1 MSCGVPVIAT
11 RSGGPPS
18 FVNTVS
24 GRPNGWLVPPDDVD
38 ALADAL
44 VEAVNDEAGRR
55 ERAENAYEQIR
66 ARYAWHTLARRFA
79 AVYDELLRRPRR
91 SEARGRSAAD
101 QT

>member
-1 MSCGVPVIAT
+1 M
-11 RSGGPPS
+11 
-18 FVNTVS
+18 
-24 GRPNGWLVPPDDVD
+24 
-38 ALADAL
+38 
-44 VEAVNDEAGRR
+44 NDEAGRR